1 MITHGYLRLP
11 RDHPRLPRAAIQVSS
26 CGVMYVYRFSER
38 ECMGLVGDKDKD
50 IDFVKDKD
58 KDKVF
63 VIDKYMLIMM
73 WREEG

>member
-1 MITHGYLRLP
+1 
-11 RDHPRLPRAAIQVSS
+11 
-26 CGVMYVYRFSER
+26 
-38 ECMGLVGDKDKD
+38 MGLVGDKDKDKDKD

-73 WREEG
+73 WREGGW

>member
-1 MITHGYLRLP
+1 
-11 RDHPRLPRAAIQVSS
+11 
-26 CGVMYVYRFSER
+26 
-38 ECMGLVGDKDKD
+38 MGLVGDKDKDKDKD